1 MNFPLLVAKRYLF
14 ASKSHTAVNIISVI
28 SWLGVVIGTM
38 ALILVL
44 SAMNG
49 IDDLMT
55 SLYGKFDPDLQ
66 VKAVNANNFAA
77 DSLQLRQI
85 ASVKGVASVSEILEE
100 TVLLSYQNKQ
110 HLAVIRGI
118 PPNYTE
124 TTRITES
131 LVRGHIDFGTSGN
144 PGAILGAGV
153 QYYLSVPTPST
164 GPIEVF
170 SLPKDTRIS
179 AFSENMLRGKPIW
192 PTAVFSVDEETNT
205 KYVLTSLQFVRT
217 LLQEPSAVSAI
228 DIHLKAGADQK
239 AVRTS
244 IEEIT
249 GKSMQIRNRKEQKES
264 FYKIS
269 LMEKW
274 AAFFIMLFILLIASF
289 NVVASLSMLI
299 IEKKRDIGILENL
312 GASDDLIIKIF
323 LYEGWLISGLG
334 SLAGMALGALLCW
347 LQMEFGW
354 LKIAGSGSFVFD
366 AYPMS
371 LRIEDFLMVFAAS
384 LLIGL
389 ITAYIP
395 AKTIVPKYLNLE
407 STCKQTT
414 VQPR

>member
-14 ASKSHTAVNIISVI
+14 AAKSHTAINIISVI

-49 IDDLMT
+49 IDDLMS

-66 VKAVNANNFAA
+66 VKSSTANRFPS

-85 ASVKGVASVSEILEE
+85 ASIEGVASVSEILEE

-118 PPNYTE
+118 PANYTE

-131 LVRGHIDFGTSGN
+131 LVRGHIDFGSSGN

-153 QYYLSVPTPST
+153 QYFLSVPVPST

-179 AFSENMLRGKPIW
+179 SFADNTLRGKPLW
-192 PTAVFSVDEETNT
+192 PTAVFSVDEETNA
-205 KYVLTSLQFVRT
+205 KYLLAPLSFVQS
-217 LLQEPSAVSAI
+217 LLQEPSAISAI
-228 DIHLKAGADQK
+228 DIHLYDDADIG
-239 AVRTS
+239 AVRKS
-244 IEEIT
+244 IDGIVGST
-249 GKSMQIRNRKEQKES
+249 MKVRNQKEQKES

-269 LMEKW
+269 KMEKW
-274 AAFFIMLFILLIASF
+274 AAFFILLFILLIASF

-299 IEKKRDIGILENL
+299 IEKKNDIGVLENM
-312 GASDDLIIKIF
+312 GASDDMIIRIF

-334 SLAGMALGALLCW
+334 SLAGMLLGALLCW
-347 LQMEFGW
+347 LQMEYGW
-354 LKIAGSGSFVFD
+354 LKIAGSGSFVFE
-366 AYPMS
+366 AYPVS
-371 LRIEDFLMVFAAS
+371 LRASDFLMVFAAS

-389 ITAYIP
+389 VTAYIP
-395 AKTIVPKYLNLE
+395 AKTIVPKYLNPE
-407 STCKQTT
+407 GSCK
-414 VQPR
+414 PKNP